1 MLFSMGDSQLVVI
14 RDYRSRAIPRDDLPN
29 ANPPVGSVGPNVPEG
44 FGDTHALYP
53 DGQLESS
60 GVMPDVMAWQ
70 GWPTGWNTPLW
81 NGQTGYRNLVST
93 LWTCIDLNT
102 RQLASFPIYGV
113 KGVKVVPLPDWSNN
127 PEPEM
132 YSDWTECAKQMFNT
146 FQGSGE
152 IILWCTGRYKDGLG
166 PNGIGSVARFMVLD
180 PSLVNVEWVNGS
192 IEYELNGKR
201 LDRVDVCHIKYQ
213 SRPTNLRGI
222 GPLEWVGQSVLSAA
236 ALESMNK
243 NLATRGGIPWAVLK
257 SPRKLNGAES
267 RGLQSAWIAA
277 AQNRNGAPA
286 VLSGTLELETLA
298 VSPREMM
305 MLEQREFDETRIA
318 AAFGVPPYL
327 VGLPQPNGLTY
338 SNATSIFEFH
348 WRMTLRTAAA
358 AVASAMS
365 NWLLPRGTRFEFN
378 RDDYVRPDDN
388 TRATTDATLFN
399 LVDEFGNRAKTIDE
413 IRMGNRLLPNDPESV
428 GDMQGAIP

>member
-1 MLFSMGDSQLVVI
+1 MGDNQLVVI
-14 RDYRSRAIPRDDLPN
+14 RDYRSRSIPRDDSPN
-29 ANPPVGSVGPNVPEG
+29 GNDPVGSVGPNVPQG

-53 DGQLESS
+53 EGQLETS
-60 GVMPDVMAWQ
+60 GIMPDVMAWQ
-70 GWPTGWNTPLW
+70 GWPTGWDTPNW
-81 NGQTGYRNLVST
+81 GNGIPNHARLVST
-93 LWTCIDLNT
+93 LYTCIDTNT

-113 KGVKVVPLPDWSNN
+113 KGTKVVPLPDWSNN
-127 PEPEM
+127 PEPEL

-152 IILWCTGRYKDGLG
+152 IILWATGRYKDGLG
-166 PNGIGSVARFMVLD
+166 PNGIGSVARFVVLN
-180 PSLVNVEWVNGS
+180 PALVNIEFRNGVITYS
-192 IEYELNGKR
+192 NGDFTY
-201 LDRVDVCHIKYQ
+201 DRDDICHIKYQ

-222 GPLEWVGQSVLSAA
+222 GPLEWVAQSVASAA
-236 ALESMNK
+236 ALETMNK

-257 SPRKLNGAES
+257 SQRKLNGTES
-267 RGLQSAWIAA
+267 RALQSAWIAG

-286 VLSGTLELETLA
+286 VLSGSLELETLT

-305 MLEQREFDETRIA
+305 MLEQRVFDETRIA

-327 VGLPQPNGLTY
+327 VGLPSPSGLTY
-338 SNATSIFEFH
+338 SNANTIFEFH

-378 RDDYVRPDDN
+378 RDDYIKPDDES
-388 TRATTDATLFN
+388 RARTDAILFN

-413 IRMGNRLLPNDPESV
+413 IRMGNRLSPNDPETV
-428 GDMQGAIP
+428 DHLTGVIA